1 MQRTESPADLINLPT
16 EALLELA
23 RAIRDETYG
32 TTVTYSPKAFFPVT
46 MLCRDRCGYC
56 TFAKAPA
63 ALSSAYMDHDDV
75 RRLAE
80 RAVNVGV
87 TEALLT
93 LGERPELRYRRAQT
107 FLAAAGVPSTIEYV
121 QEVASILIDEF
132 GLLPHPN
139 AGALDRAE
147 LARLRTRSVSQGM
160 MVESLRADLSA
171 HRLAPDK
178 TPERRLATLEFAGEL
193 RIPFTT
199 GILIGIGENEL
210 DRVSA
215 LTAIA
220 AAHRRHGHVQEVI
233 IQNFLPKPRT
243 GMADASPPSTEEH
256 LRAIA
261 LARILLPAAIAVQ
274 APPNLSG
281 DIRALLD
288 AGINDLGGISPITSD
303 HVNPER
309 PWPHLDQLRYEL
321 DAAGFDLVPR
331 LPVYPRYAF
340 DRSWIDPTVRPSLL
354 AHADASG
361 LGREEAWHSGAA
373 VTEKLNLREVR
384 RERHDP
390 DLDEIFEGVEGGTP
404 VDSKQLMT
412 LFEARGN
419 RFAKVV
425 EFADHLRRRTV
436 GDTVTFVSN
445 RNINYTNICTFKC
458 RFCAFSKGPLSLNLR
473 GTPYLLSM
481 SEIVDKVLEAQS
493 AGATE
498 VCLQGGIHPSFDGEF
513 YFEVVRAIHEAAP
526 AIHIHAFSALEIDE
540 GARRLG
546 WELPAYLSEMVKL
559 GLKTLPGTAAEILD
573 DDVREELCPDKL
585 RTDRWLEI
593 HEVAHEVGL
602 RSNVTI
608 MFGAIETPESWVTHL
623 VRTRD
628 LQQRTRGFT
637 EFVPL
642 PFVHMAAP
650 IFLAGNARR
659 GPTFREAVLMHA
671 VGRIAYHGLID
682 NVQASWVKM
691 GTEGASILLR
701 SGANDLGG
709 TLMEENISHAAGSE
723 HGRELG
729 ITDLIEVASTAGR
742 TLAQRNTLYDIVN
755 HEPSP
760 ATAPAHGTTPVR
772 LHPRTLQ

>member
-1 MQRTESPADLINLPT
+1 MQPTERPNDLTSLPT
-16 EALLELA
+16 DQLLAQA

-32 TTVTYSPKAFFPVT
+32 ATITYSPKAFFPVT

-63 ALSSAYMDHDDV
+63 ALASAYMTHDDV

-80 RAVNVGV
+80 RAINVGV

-93 LGERPELRYRRAQT
+93 LGEHPELRYRRAQT
-107 FLAAAGVPSTIEYV
+107 FLATVGAPSTIDYV
-121 QEVASILIDEF
+121 YEVASILIDEF

-139 AGALDRAE
+139 AGALDQSE
-147 LARLRTRSVSQGM
+147 LSRLRTRSVSQGM
-160 MVESLRADLSA
+160 MVESLRSDLAA

-199 GILIGIGENEL
+199 GILVGIGESER
-210 DRVSA
+210 DRIEA
-215 LTAIA
+215 LMAIA
-220 AAHRRHGHVQEVI
+220 RSHERHGHIQEVI
-233 IQNFLPKPRT
+233 VQNFLPKPRT
-243 GMADASPPSTEEH
+243 GMAHVPPPSPEEH

-261 LARILLPAAIAVQ
+261 LARLLLPEEISIQ

-281 DIRALLD
+281 DIGALLD

-321 DAAGFDLVPR
+321 DVAGFDLVPR

-340 DRSWIDPTVRPSLL
+340 DRSWIDPSVRPSVL
-354 AHADASG
+354 AHADAG
-361 LGREEAWHSGAA
+361 GRGREDDWYSGGAI
-373 VTEKLNLREVR
+373 TEKLVLREAR
-384 RERHDP
+384 PERHDP
-390 DLDEIFEGVEGGTP
+390 DLDEIFASVEGGTP
-404 VDSKQLMT
+404 ATSWQLMQ

-425 EFADHLRRRTV
+425 EFADHLRRSAV

-481 SEIVDKVLEAQS
+481 SEIVEKVLEAQ
-493 AGATE
+493 AVGATE
-498 VCLQGGIHPSFDGEF
+498 VCLQGGIHPRFDGEF

-526 AIHIHAFSALEIDE
+526 AVHIHAFSALEIDE
-540 GARRLG
+540 GSRRLG
-546 WELPAYLSEMVKL
+546 WDLESYLSEMAKL

-573 DDVREELCPDKL
+573 DKVREELCPDKL

-593 HEVAHEVGL
+593 HEVAHRVGL
-602 RSNVTI
+602 RSNITI

-623 VRTRD
+623 IRTRE
-628 LQQRTRGFT
+628 LQQRTGGFT

-650 IFLAGNARR
+650 IYLAGNARR
-659 GPTFREAVLMHA
+659 GPSFREAVLMHA

-691 GTEGASILLR
+691 GAEGASILLR

-729 ITDLIEVASTAGR
+729 VAELIEVASSADR
-742 TLAQRNTLYDIVN
+742 PLAQRNTLYDVIN
-755 HEPSP
+755 SEPSP
-760 ATAPAHGTTPVR
+760 ASTGSHASTPIQLR
-772 LHPRTLQ
+772 PRSRQ